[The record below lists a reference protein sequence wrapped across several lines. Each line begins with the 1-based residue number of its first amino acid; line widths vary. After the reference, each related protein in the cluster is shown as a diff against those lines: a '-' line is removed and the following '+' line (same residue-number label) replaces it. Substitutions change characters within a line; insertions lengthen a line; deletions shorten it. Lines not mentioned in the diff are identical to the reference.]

1 MTLQQLRYVRE
12 AVRQGLNLTQAAAAL
27 HTSQPGVSRQIRELE
42 DELGVEIFQRRG
54 KRLTG
59 LTEPGRAVA
68 AAIERV
74 LLETDNLRHAAK
86 EFAGRD
92 VGSLTVAITHTQARY
107 ALPRVVAAFRKRYP
121 KVHLSLLQGNPQNLA
136 RMVIRGEADIAIAT
150 EALAHFPELVALPAY
165 DWHHC
170 VVVPVG
176 HPLAKVKALTL
187 AALARYPIV
196 TYSPEFTGRSRI
208 NDAFAQAGLT
218 IDVVLTAIDSD
229 VIKTYVELGLGIG
242 IIAAMAFNPR
252 RDTGLR
258 ALDAG
263 QLFGTH
269 TTRVAVKRGA
279 YLRDYAYRF
288 IELFAPKL
296 TQRAIEQAAAPA
308 APARKAPRTPV
319 ATAMA

>member
-1 MTLQQLRYVRE
+1 MNLQQLRYVRE
-12 AVRQGLNLTQAAAAL
+12 AVRQGLNLTNAAVAL

-42 DELGVEIFQRRG
+42 DELGVEIFERRG
-54 KRLTG
+54 KRLIA

-74 LLETDNLRHAAK
+74 LLETENLRRAAK
-86 EFAGRD
+86 EFSGRD

-170 VVVPVG
+170 VVVPAG
-176 HPLAKVKALTL
+176 HPLTKVKALAL
-187 AALARYPIV
+187 DALAPYPIV

-208 NDAFAQAGLT
+208 NDAFAQAGLS

-242 IIAAMAFNPR
+242 IIAAMAFNAR
-252 RDTGLR
+252 RDTGMR
-258 ALDAG
+258 ALDASH
-263 QLFGTH
+263 LFGTH

-288 IELFAPKL
+288 IELFAPQL
-296 TQRAIEQAAAPA
+296 TQRAIEQAAVK
-308 APARKAPRTPV
+308 ARKGAPLPG
-319 ATAMA
+319 A